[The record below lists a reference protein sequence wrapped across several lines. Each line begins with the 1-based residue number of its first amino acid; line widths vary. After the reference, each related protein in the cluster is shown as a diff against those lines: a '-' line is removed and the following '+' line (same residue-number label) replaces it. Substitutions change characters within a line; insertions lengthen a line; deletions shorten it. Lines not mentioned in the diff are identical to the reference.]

1 MTSPPPPDF
10 ARRPDPRR
18 GLCPECACVR
28 QIVSAKGSVF
38 WMCEKAREDER
49 YPRYPV
55 QPRLVCEGF
64 EPSARPRQ

>member
-1 MTSPPPPDF
+1 MPPPDE
-10 ARRPDPRR
+10 ARRLDPRR

-38 WMCEKAREDER
+38 WMCEKARDDER
-49 YPRYPV
+49 FPRYPV

-64 EPSARPRQ
+64 ERRASSRQ